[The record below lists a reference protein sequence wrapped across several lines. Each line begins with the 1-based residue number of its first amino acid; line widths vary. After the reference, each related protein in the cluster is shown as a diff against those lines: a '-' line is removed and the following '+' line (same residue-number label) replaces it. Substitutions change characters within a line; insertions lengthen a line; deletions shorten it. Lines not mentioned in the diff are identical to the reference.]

1 MNLTLDEELT
11 ARLHR
16 VLASVEQL
24 LPKAIAPVDWETTLA
39 ANWRRHSFAG
49 YLEAVDE
56 LDPVRLDELLGIDR
70 QKRILEEN
78 TRQFVQGYPSNNVLL
93 WGTRGT
99 GKSSLVRALLN
110 AYAGQGLRV
119 IQIDKDDLVYLPDIF
134 SAIKG
139 QPFRFIFLCDDLS
152 FEPGE
157 SSYKMLKS
165 ALDGSVYAAP
175 ENVRFYVTS
184 NRRHLLPEYET
195 DNLGFKMVNNELHA
209 GEGVEEKSSLSDRF
223 GLWVPFHQ
231 FSQSQYLELVCQTI
245 AQLSQEHGL
254 PPAWD
259 DTLEREAIKWSH
271 DKSKR
276 CGRTALQFS
285 RYWVGQQL
293 LKRR

>member
-1 MNLTLDEELT
+1 MLDDEELKGQL
-11 ARLHR
+11 RR

-24 LPKAIAPVDWETTLA
+24 LPKAVGEVDWSTTIA

-49 YLEAVDE
+49 YLEPVE
-56 LDPVRLDELLGIDR
+56 EVDPVQLDDLLGIDK
-70 QKRILEEN
+70 QKQILEEN
-78 TRQFVQGYPSNNVLL
+78 TRQFVNGFPSNNVLL

-99 GKSSLVRALLN
+99 GKSTLVRALLN
-110 AYAGQGLRV
+110 TYGEQGLRV
-119 IQIDKDDLVYLPDIF
+119 IQVDKDDLIYLPDIF

-139 QPFRFIFLCDDLS
+139 QNYRFIILCDDLS
-152 FEPGE
+152 FEAGE

-175 ENVRFYVTS
+175 QNVRFYVTS
-184 NRRHLLPEYET
+184 NRRYLLPEYET

-209 GEGVEEKSSLSDRF
+209 GEGVEEKSSLADRF
-223 GLWVPFHQ
+223 GLWVAFHL
-231 FSQSQYLELVCQTI
+231 FSQDQYFELVKQITT
-245 AQLSQEHGL
+245 QLAAESGIRVEWTQEL
-254 PPAWD
+254 RDAAL
-259 DTLEREAIKWSH
+259 TWSH

-293 LKRR
+293 LKRS

>member
-1 MNLTLDEELT
+1 MLNDEDLKGQL
-11 ARLHR
+11 RR

-24 LPKAIAPVDWETTLA
+24 LPKAIGTVDWSQTIA

-49 YLEAVDE
+49 YLEPVDE
-56 LDPVRLDELLGIDR
+56 LDPVQMEDLLGIDQ
-70 QKRILEEN
+70 QKQILDEN
-78 TRQFVQGYPSNNVLL
+78 TRQFVAGYPSNNVLL

-99 GKSSLVRALLN
+99 GKSTLVRALLN
-110 AYAGQGLRV
+110 TYAPQGLRV
-119 IQIDKDDLVYLPDIF
+119 VQVDKDDLINLPDIF

-139 QPFRFIFLCDDLS
+139 QPYRFIFLCDDLS

-175 ENVRFYVTS
+175 EAVRFYVTS

-195 DNLGFKMVNNELHA
+195 DNLGFKMVKNELHV

-223 GLWVPFHQ
+223 GLWVPFHL
-231 FSQSQYLELVCQTI
+231 FSQDQYLELVRQI
-245 AQLSQEHGL
+245 VARLSAESKI
-254 PPAWD
+254 
-259 DTLEREAIKWSH
+259 TLEWDGELHKAALKWAH

-293 LKRR
+293 LKRS

>member
-1 MNLTLDEELT
+1 MLDDDLELKGQL
-11 ARLHR
+11 RR

-24 LPKAIAPVDWETTLA
+24 LPKAVGAIDWNRSIA

-49 YLEAVDE
+49 YLEPVDE
-56 LDPVRLDELLGIDR
+56 LDPVQLDDLLGIDK
-70 QKRILEEN
+70 QKQILDDN
-78 TRQFVQGYPSNNVLL
+78 TRQFISGYPSNNVLL

-99 GKSSLVRALLN
+99 GKSTLVRALLN
-110 AYAGQGLRV
+110 RYAEQGLRV
-119 IQIDKDDLVYLPDIF
+119 IQVDKDDLIYLPDIF

-139 QPFRFIFLCDDLS
+139 QDYRFVLLCDDLS
-152 FEPGE
+152 FEAGE

-184 NRRHLLPEYET
+184 NRRYLLPEYET

-209 GEGVEEKSSLSDRF
+209 GEGVEEKSSLADRF
-223 GLWVPFHQ
+223 GLWVPFHL
-231 FSQSQYLELVCQTI
+231 FSQEQYLELVQQI
-245 AQLSQEHGL
+245 SGRLAAESGVDIEWNEELRL
-254 PPAWD
+254 A
-259 DTLEREAIKWSH
+259 AIRWSH

-285 RYWVGQQL
+285 RYWVGRQL
-293 LKRR
+293 LKQG

>member
-1 MNLTLDEELT
+1 VFDDEKLKGQL
-11 ARLHR
+11 RR
-16 VLASVEQL
+16 VLASLEQL
-24 LPKAIAPVDWETTLA
+24 LPAAVGMVDWNSTNA

-49 YLEAVDE
+49 YLEPVDE
-56 LDPVRLDELLGIDR
+56 IDPVQLDDLLGIDK

-78 TRQFVQGYPSNNVLL
+78 TRQFIQGFPSNNVLL

-99 GKSSLVRALLN
+99 GKSTLVRALLN
-110 AYAGQGLRV
+110 TYAIQGLRV
-119 IQIDKDDLVYLPDIF
+119 IQVDKDDLVYLPDIF

-139 QPFRFIFLCDDLS
+139 QDYRFIILCDDLS
-152 FEPGE
+152 FEAGE

-175 ENVRFYVTS
+175 NNVRFYVTS
-184 NRRHLLPEYET
+184 NRRYLLPEYET

-209 GEGVEEKSSLSDRF
+209 GEGVEEKSSLADRF
-223 GLWVPFHQ
+223 GLWVPFHLFTQ
-231 FSQSQYLELVCQTI
+231 DQYFELVKQITGRLAAESGI
-245 AQLSQEHGL
+245 DLEWNQEIRDAAL
-254 PPAWD
+254 
-259 DTLEREAIKWSH
+259 RWSH

-293 LKRR
+293 LKRS